1 MWMMLVV
8 RVKVLASWSQS
19 SEACSITSYTAG
31 TGFGLFICFPL
42 DYMLL
47 RTNIIIKI
55 ITITVTPKNLF
66 HTKDNFH
73 EVNDISQ
80 H

>member
-55 ITITVTPKNLF
+55 ITITVITQKSFPHKG
-66 HTKDNFH
+66 
-73 EVNDISQ
+73 
-80 H
+80 